1 MVRWL
6 WRERPQCFQ
15 LSKVGPEV
23 PSLRRDFFNCLRFAL
38 IGSCGTGN
46 NLPYNAQANT
56 GAVMKRIFENWQKF
70 LFAVFGFAP
79 LYFSFVYLSD
89 GKVTEASAAFG
100 IAFLS
105 FIYSNLSQFKR
116 FKGLGFEAEL
126 WEDKQREA
134 EALIDR
140 LKNVV
145 AIYSSQI
152 VMNNIKRGRWGDGEG
167 WRENWYLFDA
177 LVEQHDAL
185 GQKIDFSELKKFADD
200 YFLFDMCS
208 RNSDKILKSVQRGH
222 SEAKKKI
229 DEEFGSPIKD
239 SAGFG
244 KRLAEW
250 REIEISLG
258 DNALKISKTGNLA
271 KAYIELATVAK
282 TRLKR
287 DFDIDIEID
296 QHELGR
302 LTRISELYENR
313 PVKITEELIEWATR
327 KD

>member
-1 MVRWL
+1 
-6 WRERPQCFQ
+6 
-15 LSKVGPEV
+15 
-23 PSLRRDFFNCLRFAL
+23 
-38 IGSCGTGN
+38 
-46 NLPYNAQANT
+46 
-56 GAVMKRIFENWQKF
+56 
-70 LFAVFGFAP
+70 
-79 LYFSFVYLSD
+79 
-89 GKVTEASAAFG
+89 
-100 IAFLS
+100 
-105 FIYSNLSQFKR
+105 
-116 FKGLGFEAEL
+116 
-126 WEDKQREA
+126 
-134 EALIDR
+134 
-140 LKNVV
+140 
-145 AIYSSQI
+145 
-152 VMNNIKRGRWGDGEG
+152 
-167 WRENWYLFDA
+167 
-177 LVEQHDAL
+177 
-185 GQKIDFSELKKFADD
+185 
-200 YFLFDMCS
+200 DMCS